1 MNLFDLI
8 ALVFENLGRRKAR
21 VALTAV
27 GVVIGTASVVVL
39 VSLGIGLQ
47 ESTTRQLYGVS
58 NLSLIQV
65 SRQYGEGGGVIIGGG
80 GIGVGGG
87 GGGGGG
93 SGGPRVLNDSALAE
107 IAALPNVA
115 LVVPRD
121 MLQGG
126 AVARFGQLE
135 GYLGFTGIGVI
146 TDVATLG
153 YKLQQGTGVLE
164 KGGIIIGA
172 NVARNFYNPRQRPGD
187 PPPTPPDLF
196 GQVLNV
202 TLIKYTEQGE
212 EVRRNLKLRV
222 VGVLAESRDEQD
234 YQAFM
239 TLSEIET
246 LNIWFTG
253 KKPNRNKDGYINA
266 VVKVKEVTQA
276 GATAKTITEMGFQ
289 AYTPQEMV
297 QSINNTFLIM
307 QVVFG
312 GVGAIALLVAAIG
325 IANTMAMAILERTRE
340 IGLMKAVGATNRDV
354 LSVFLGEAAGIG
366 FIGGLG
372 GVALG
377 WVAGQMV
384 QVAAGAL
391 LAQGGGGM
399 SPGFGGPP
407 LEVAVVTPW
416 WLMAATLVFATF
428 IGLLSGLYPSLR
440 AATMIPVLALKY
452 E

>member
-1 MNLFDLI
+1 MSFFDLM

-47 ESTTRQLYGVS
+47 ESTTKQLYGVS
-58 NLSLIQV
+58 NLALIQV
-65 SRQYGEGGGVIIGGG
+65 SRQFGEGLVMGGGDIGRGGG
-80 GIGVGGG
+80 GN
-87 GGGGGG
+87 
-93 SGGPRVLNDSALAE
+93 SGPRVLNEAAMSE
-107 IAALPNVA
+107 MAALPNVA

-121 MLQGG
+121 MLQGS

-135 GYLGFTGIGVI
+135 GYLNLTGVGVI
-146 TDVATLG
+146 TNVTALG
-153 YKLQQGTGVLE
+153 YKMKQGSGVLE
-164 KGGIIIGA
+164 KGGLIIGA
-172 NVARNFYNPRQRPGD
+172 NVARNFYNPRQGFGG
-187 PPPTPPDLF
+187 PPTEPPDLF

-202 TLIKYTEQGE
+202 ALVKYTDQGE
-212 EVRRNLKLRV
+212 EVRRNMKLRV

-239 TLSEIET
+239 LMSDVDT
-246 LNIWFTG
+246 LNTWFTG
-253 KKPNRNKDGYINA
+253 KKPNRNKDGYMNA
-266 VVKVKEVTQA
+266 VVKVADVAQA
-276 GATAKTITEMGFQ
+276 GTTAKTITEMGFQ

-325 IANTMAMAILERTRE
+325 IANTMAMSILERTRE

-354 LSVFLGEAAGIG
+354 LSVFLGESAGIG
-366 FIGGLG
+366 FLGGLG
-372 GVALG
+372 GVTLG
-377 WVAGQMV
+377 WVIGQLV

-391 LAQGGGGM
+391 LSQGGGGF
-399 SPGFGGPP
+399 PGGGMGGAP
-407 LEVAVVTPW
+407 LDVAVVTPW
-416 WLMAATLVFATF
+416 WLLVAALAFATF

>member
-1 MNLFDLI
+1 MSIFDLM

-27 GVVIGTASVVVL
+27 GVIIGTASVVVL

-65 SRQYGEGGGVIIGGG
+65 SQQFDGGLGGG
-80 GIGVGGG
+80 GIQLSGGG
-87 GGGGGG
+87 GGGV
-93 SGGPRVLNDSALAE
+93 GGPRALNESALAE
-107 IAALPNVA
+107 MAALPNVA

-126 AVARFGQLE
+126 AVARLGPLE
-135 GYLGFTGIGVI
+135 GYLGFTGLGVI

-153 YKLQQGTGVLE
+153 YKVQQGSGQLT
-164 KGGIIIGA
+164 KGGLVIGA
-172 NVARNFYNPRQRPGD
+172 NVALNFYNPRQRPGD
-187 PPPTPPDLF
+187 PPPEPPDLL
-196 GQVLNV
+196 GQVLSV
-202 TLIKYTEQGE
+202 SLIKYTDQGE

-222 VGVLAESRDEQD
+222 VGVLAESRDDQD

-239 TLSEIET
+239 LMSELDT
-246 LNIWFTG
+246 LNTWFTG
-253 KKPNRNKDGYINA
+253 KKPNRAKDGYMQAI
-266 VVKVKEVTQA
+266 VKVSDVPQA
-276 GATAKTITEMGFQ
+276 ADTAKAITDMGFQ
-289 AYTPQEMV
+289 AYTPQETV

-354 LSVFLGEAAGIG
+354 LSVFLGESAGIG

-372 GVALG
+372 GVTLG

-391 LAQGGGGM
+391 LAQGGGVPGG
-399 SPGFGGPP
+399 GFGNP
-407 LEVAVVTPW
+407 LDVAVITPW
-416 WLMAATLVFATF
+416 WLMVAALVFSTI